1 MLTDYSD
8 LEKEIEE
15 APEPKYLPAG
25 TEVKARI
32 VSVNSG
38 VDKNGFDYHM
48 PLFDI
53 PDDPMVIMFSDF
65 MYVLDKEKLDPS
77 TLQKSFYQFQ
87 KFAAS
92 FAIDYSRPFDWEDD
106 LPGKEGWIIVGVAK
120 DKTGQFP
127 DKNSVR
133 KYLAPK

>member
-65 MYVLDKEKLDPS
+65 HYVLDKTKLDAS
-77 TLQKSFYQFQ
+77 T
-87 KFAAS
+87 
-92 FAIDYSRPFDWEDD
+92 
-106 LPGKEGWIIVGVAK
+106 
-120 DKTGQFP
+120 
-127 DKNSVR
+127 
-133 KYLAPK
+133 YLLELR